1 VRSWVKRLLAL
12 GLVVVAV
19 LLTMLFGVTAWDA
32 VRSPPLELWHTY
44 VPRDLRADDIDGL
57 EWAEYVRAED
67 SLFVAVRDNVT
78 LKLKPDARL
87 PFNRY
92 FEGSPIYPGKF
103 ATDWNR
109 SYVLEPDVPPVGAV
123 VLLHGLTDS
132 PYSLRF
138 IGQHYRARGFT
149 VIAIR
154 LPGHGT
160 VPAGLSHVKWQDWLA
175 ATRMAVREARR
186 RVPAPLPLQLVGFS
200 NGGALAMQYSLDALG
215 DPLLARADR
224 IVLIGPMIGITAMA
238 RFAGIAGWPSILPAF
253 AKAAWL
259 SITPEFNPFKYN
271 SFPVNGAVQSHLL
284 TRVLQRRF
292 VEYSGASRLDSLP
305 PVLTFQSVVDFTV
318 STPAIVSMLYNQ
330 LPANGSALVLFDI
343 NRNVTFGPL
352 IRPSAESALDRLLPP
367 APRRYRTSVVTN
379 AGPTEANVVDRD
391 MAAGDTTE
399 AVFPLALTYPRSVFS
414 LSHLA
419 LPFPITDPM
428 LGLEPDLSE
437 DYGIR
442 LGTLGLRG
450 EVGVLV
456 LNAESTMRL
465 TSNPFY
471 PYLIQRV
478 DAWIDASGVAPA
490 AGVH

>member
-1 VRSWVKRLLAL
+1 
-12 GLVVVAV
+12 
-19 LLTMLFGVTAWDA
+19 MLFGVTAWDTA
-32 VRSPPLELWHTY
+32 RSPPLELWHTY
-44 VPRDLRADDIDGL
+44 VPRELRADDIDGL
-57 EWAEYVRAED
+57 EWADYVRAED
-67 SLFVAVRDNVT
+67 SMFLEVRANVT
-78 LKLKPDARL
+78 LKLKPEARV

-109 SYVLEPDVPPVGAV
+109 SYVLEPDGPPVGAV

-132 PYSLRF
+132 PYSLRV
-138 IGQHYRARGFT
+138 IGQRYRARGFL

-186 RVPAPLPLQLVGFS
+186 RVPEPLPLQLVGFS
-200 NGGALAMQYSLDALG
+200 NGGALAMKYSLDALG
-215 DPLLARADR
+215 DPHLARADR

-292 VEYSGASRLDSLP
+292 VEYSAASRLDSLP
-305 PVLTFQSVVDFTV
+305 PLLTFQSVVDFTV
-318 STPAIVSMLYNQ
+318 STSAIVSMLYNQ

-343 NRNVTFGPL
+343 NRNFSFGPL
-352 IRPSAESALDRLLPP
+352 IRPSAENALDRLLPP
-367 APRRYRTSVVTN
+367 APRRYRTSIVAN
-379 AGPTEANVVDRD
+379 AGPTEARMVDRD

-399 AVFPLALTYPRSVFS
+399 EVFPLALTYPRSVFS

-465 TSNPFY
+465 TSNPFF
-471 PYLIQRV
+471 PYLLERV
-478 DAWIDASGVAPA
+478 DHWIDASGVAPA
-490 AGVH
+490 AAMH

>member
-1 VRSWVKRLLAL
+1 
-12 GLVVVAV
+12 
-19 LLTMLFGVTAWDA
+19 MLFGVTAWDTA
-32 VRSPPLELWHTY
+32 RSPPLELWHTY
-44 VPRDLRADDIDGL
+44 VPRELRADDIDGL
-57 EWAEYVRAED
+57 EWADYVRAED
-67 SLFVAVRDNVT
+67 SMFLEVRANVT
-78 LKLKPDARL
+78 LKLKPEARV

-92 FEGSPIYPGKF
+92 FEGSPIYPGRF

-109 SYVLEPDVPPVGAV
+109 SYVLEPDGPPVGAV

-132 PYSLRF
+132 PYSLRV
-138 IGQHYRARGFT
+138 IGQRYRARGFL

-186 RVPAPLPLQLVGFS
+186 RVPEPLPLQLVGFS
-200 NGGALAMQYSLDALG
+200 NGGALAMKYSLDALG
-215 DPLLARADR
+215 DPHLARADR

-292 VEYSGASRLDSLP
+292 VEYSAASRLDSLP
-305 PVLTFQSVVDFTV
+305 PLLTFQSVVDFTV
-318 STPAIVSMLYNQ
+318 STSAIVSMLYNQ

-343 NRNVTFGPL
+343 NRNFSFGPL
-352 IRPSAESALDRLLPP
+352 IRPSAENALDRLLPP
-367 APRRYRTSVVTN
+367 APRRYRTSIVAN
-379 AGPTEANVVDRD
+379 AGPTEARMVDRD

-399 AVFPLALTYPRSVFS
+399 EVFPLALTYPRSVFS

-465 TSNPFY
+465 TSNPFF
-471 PYLIQRV
+471 PYLLERV
-478 DAWIDASGVAPA
+478 DHWIDASGVAPA
-490 AGVH
+490 AAMH

>member
-1 VRSWVKRLLAL
+1 
-12 GLVVVAV
+12 
-19 LLTMLFGVTAWDA
+19 MLFGVTAWDTA
-32 VRSPPLELWHTY
+32 RSPPLELWHTY
-44 VPRDLRADDIDGL
+44 VPRELRADDIDGL
-57 EWAEYVRAED
+57 EWADYVRAED
-67 SLFVAVRDNVT
+67 SMFLEVRANVT
-78 LKLKPDARL
+78 LKLKPEARV

-109 SYVLEPDVPPVGAV
+109 SYVLEPDGPPVGAV

-132 PYSLRF
+132 PYSLRV
-138 IGQHYRARGFT
+138 IGQRYRARGFL

-186 RVPAPLPLQLVGFS
+186 RVPEPLPLQLVGFS
-200 NGGALAMQYSLDALG
+200 NGGALAMKYSLDALG
-215 DPLLARADR
+215 DPHLARADR

-292 VEYSGASRLDSLP
+292 VEYSAASRLDSLP
-305 PVLTFQSVVDFTV
+305 PLLTFQSVVDFTV

-343 NRNVTFGPL
+343 NRNFSFGPL
-352 IRPSAESALDRLLPP
+352 IRPSAENALDRLLPP
-367 APRRYRTSVVTN
+367 APRRYRTSIVAN
-379 AGPTEANVVDRD
+379 AGPTEARMVDRD

-399 AVFPLALTYPRSVFS
+399 EVFPLALTYPRSVFS

-465 TSNPFY
+465 TSNPFF
-471 PYLIQRV
+471 PYLLERV
-478 DAWIDASGVAPA
+478 DHWIDASGVAPA
-490 AGVH
+490 AALH

>member
-1 VRSWVKRLLAL
+1 MLLAL
-12 GLVVVAV
+12 
-19 LLTMLFGVTAWDA
+19 LFAFAAWDA
-32 VRSPPLELWHTY
+32 VRGPPLEVWHTY

-57 EWAEYVRAED
+57 QWADYLRSED
-67 SLFVAVRDNVT
+67 SLFLAVRDNVT
-78 LKLKPDARL
+78 LRLGLEARV

-92 FEGSPIYPGKF
+92 FEGSPVYPGRF
-103 ATDWNR
+103 TTDWNR
-109 SYVLEPDVPPVGAV
+109 SYILEPDGPPAGAV

-138 IGQHYRARGFT
+138 IGQHYRARGFL
-149 VIAIR
+149 VLAIR

-160 VPAGLSHVKWQDWLA
+160 VPSGLSHVKWQDWLA

-200 NGGALAMQYSLDALG
+200 NGGALAMKYSLDALG
-215 DPLLARADR
+215 DPDLARADR

-238 RFAGIAGWPSILPAF
+238 RFAGIAGWPSILPPF

-292 VEYSGASRLDSLP
+292 VEYSAEARLDSLP

-318 STPAIVSMLYNQ
+318 STPAIVTMLYNQ
-330 LPANGSALVLFDI
+330 LPANGSELVLFDI
-343 NRNVTFGPL
+343 NRNVSFGPL
-352 IRPSAESALDRLLPP
+352 IRSSAESALDRLLPP
-367 APRRYRTSVVTN
+367 APRRYRTSVITN
-379 AGPTEANVVDRD
+379 AAPTEASMVDQD
-391 MAAGDTTE
+391 MPAGDTTGQ
-399 AVFPLALTYPRSVFS
+399 VYPLDLAYPPTVFS

-419 LPFPITDPM
+419 LPFPVTDPM
-428 LGLEPDLSE
+428 LGLEPDLTE

-465 TSNPFY
+465 SSNPFF
-471 PYLIQRV
+471 PYLLQRV
-478 DAWIDASGVAPA
+478 DAWIDASEVAIPAPA
-490 AGVH
+490 R